1 MIDVTEA
8 TEAGSDGDGSEEGS
22 SRRVLLGR
30 GAIAAAVAAVAGV
43 ALAKPAAAVNGS
55 NFLIGSAAN
64 TATVTTQLNGGSS
77 LRVVDGSSISG
88 ASIVGLTGLSSR
100 IGVYGIDGAT
110 SSSIGVKGSSS
121 STLGV
126 GVYGESTDTSGGSG
140 VVGTSAAG
148 SGVVGR
154 GVYDFLADGNGLVV
168 LNKAGTTNPPTGGLQ
183 GTIARDAAANLWYCH
198 TNGQWRKITGAT
210 AAGAFHAVEPTR
222 VYDSRAAAPTP
233 GTLGPNSSRVVSVA
247 DGRNNAGVV
256 NVANIVP
263 AGASAVTFNVT
274 ATGTSG
280 GNFLSV
286 APGNAASSG
295 ASTLN
300 WAGGY
305 DIANASVVK
314 LDGSRQ
320 VKVFMGDQG
329 GSSHFIID
337 ITGYYL

>member
-1 MIDVTEA
+1 MTDTVETAEV
-8 TEAGSDGDGSEEGS
+8 EQGDSP
-22 SRRVLLGR
+22 SRRDLLGR
-30 GAIAAAVAAVAGV
+30 GAIIAAVAAVAGV
-43 ALAKPAAAVNGS
+43 AVARPAAAANGGNMIIGGANSGTATTALTGGSTLRVVNGS
-55 NFLIGSAAN
+55 
-64 TATVTTQLNGGSS
+64 SS
-77 LRVVDGSSISG
+77 SQ
-88 ASIVGLTGLSSR
+88 ASIVGLTQFSAS
-100 IGVYGIDGAT
+100 IGVYGVDG
-110 SSSIGVKGSSS
+110 GSSS
-121 STLGV
+121 SNGV
-126 GVYGESTDTSGGSG
+126 RGTSASSGGAGVYGESTDSVNVGSG
-140 VVGTSAAG
+140 VIGFSEGGT
-148 SGVVGR
+148 GVVGR
-154 GVYDFLADGNGLVV
+154 GNAYDLQADLSGRV
-168 LNKAGTTNPPTGGLQ
+168 LLNTAGASNPPTGGLQ
-183 GTIARDAAANLWYCH
+183 GTIARDGAANLWYCH
-198 TNGQWRKITGAT
+198 TNGQWRKLTGAT
-210 AAGAFHAVEPTR
+210 SAGSFHAVDPTR
-222 VYDSRAAAPTP
+222 VYDSRAAAPAP
-233 GTLGPNSSRVVSVA
+233 GVLGPNSSRVVSVA

-274 ATGTSG
+274 ATGTTG

-305 DIANASVVK
+305 DIANGSVVK

>member
-1 MIDVTEA
+1 MTDTMETE
-8 TEAGSDGDGSEEGS
+8 EAGSEEGS
-22 SRRVLLGR
+22 SRRALLGR
-30 GAIAAAVAAVAGV
+30 GAVVAAVAAVAGV
-43 ALAKPAAAVNGS
+43 ALAKPAAAANGGAL
-55 NFLIGSAAN
+55 LIGTNN
-64 TATVTTQLNGGSS
+64 TGSLTTQLAGAST
-77 LRVVDGSSISG
+77 LRVVDGNSAG
-88 ASIVGLTGLSSR
+88 AVSIVGQTSISSG

-110 SSSIGVKGSSS
+110 SSGIGVKGVSSS
-121 STLGV
+121 SLGV
-126 GVYGESTDTSGGSG
+126 GVLGQSTTDGNG
-140 VVGTSAAG
+140 VVGVSAAG
-148 SGVVGR
+148 TGVVGS
-154 GVYDFLADGNGLVV
+154 GFYDFVADGKGLVV
-168 LNKAGTTNPPTGGLQ
+168 LNKAGATNPPTGGLQ

-198 TNGQWRKITGAT
+198 TNGQWRKLTGAS

-247 DGRNNAGVV
+247 DGRNNAGIV

-274 ATGTSG
+274 VTGTSG

>member
-1 MIDVTEA
+1 MTNTVETTEI
-8 TEAGSDGDGSEEGS
+8 GSEEGS
-22 SRRVLLGR
+22 SRRVLIGR
-30 GAIAAAVAAVAGV
+30 GAIVAAVAAVAGV
-43 ALAKPAAAVNGS
+43 ALAKPAAAANGG
-55 NFLIGSAAN
+55 NLLIGAAN
-64 TATVTTQLNGGSS
+64 TGSLTTLLSGGSS
-77 LRVVDGSSISG
+77 LRVVDGSSFLA
-88 ASIVGLTGLSSR
+88 ASIVGSTTLPSG
-100 IGVYGIDGAT
+100 IGVYGVDGAT
-110 SSSIGVKGSSS
+110 SAGTGVKGLSS

-126 GVYGESTDTSGGSG
+126 GVYGESTDTSGGNG
-140 VVGTSAAG
+140 VVGVSAAG
-148 SGVVGR
+148 SGVIGR
-154 GVYDFLADGNGLVV
+154 GAYDLLADGSGLLT
-168 LNKAGTTNPPTGGLQ
+168 LNKVGVANPPTGGLQ
-183 GTIARDAAANLWYCH
+183 GTIARDGAANLWYCH
-198 TNGQWRKITGAT
+198 TNGQWRKLTGAS

-222 VYDSRAAAPTP
+222 VYDSRAAAPAP

-247 DGRNNAGVV
+247 DGRNNAGAVSV
-256 NVANIVP
+256 PNIVP

-274 ATGTSG
+274 ATGTTG

-305 DIANASVVK
+305 DIANGSVVK
-314 LDGSRQ
+314 LDASRQ